1 MDKIFC
7 QINLFDKN
15 QTIYLVKSG
24 DDIKPIAE
32 ISVEE
37 IADFIYKYCYNN
49 NVYNVRLKGNV
60 EYINEIIKAPIKQK
74 EVEVYSNNK
83 IEIEV
88 MD

>member
-1 MDKIFC
+1 MSKLVLNED
-7 QINLFDKN
+7 LFEPFELFGPDN
-15 QTIYLVKSG
+15 
-24 DDIKPIAE
+24 
-32 ISVEE
+32 SVEE

-88 MD
+88 IN